1 MKLVTWSKMN
11 ALYLIEPYNPVRKH
25 LQHTQHRVAEGG
37 ASEGSRAQCFVF
49 SLSVFVFLRCSAHLI
64 RNGIFHVNTC
74 GFEWVRV
81 GCISLMMRHK
91 KNPHSFHRRWA
102 KRGAA
107 YCYEKQKHSSCF
119 CRLYLWPFQS
129 DSNPHNRSA
138 IYLLQNIH
146 THISNGTKPLSWG
159 FFFSFFFFFQTEA
172 WSLMRNNWSD
182 LRYAFKSTFQVM
194 G

>member
-1 MKLVTWSKMN
+1 MT
-11 ALYLIEPYNPVRKH
+11 
-25 LQHTQHRVAEGG
+25 
-37 ASEGSRAQCFVF
+37 QCFVF
-49 SLSVFVFLRCSAHLI
+49 SLSVFVLFFFSLKCSAHLI
-64 RNGIFHVNTC
+64 RDGIFRVNTC

-91 KNPHSFHRRWA
+91 KRHTFTASFHRRWA

-107 YCYEKQKHSSCF
+107 YCYEKRKHSSCF
-119 CRLYLWPFQS
+119 CRLFLWPFQS

-138 IYLLQNIH
+138 IYLDSSKYTH
-146 THISNGTKPLSWG
+146 THFKWYKTLELRLFL
-159 FFFSFFFFFQTEA
+159 FFFSQTEA